1 MFAHHC
7 SQCDQRRLVFPSQ
20 ITGIANTNA
29 GIVLDFVCWCGAPQ
43 SLVTGRR
50 TGTARVPASAA

>member
-7 SQCDQRRLVFPSQ
+7 TECDQRRLVFPSQ
-20 ITGIANTNA
+20 IIGIDNTSA
-29 GIVLDFVCWCGAPQ
+29 GIVVDFLCWCGAPQ

-50 TGTARVPASAA
+50 AGTADLPASAA